1 MITMQQSVI
10 SHQSLRCFRV
20 NFRATTQQL
29 LILLLLIPLTN
40 MKPAPNPACSQQS
53 DTLLNKHNH
62 SLLHRSVE
70 SPVPTLLL
78 PGGICNLSTDLLPG
92 GICNL
97 STDSLPGGM
106 SNMSTGSLPGGMYNL
121 STGSIPCYQ
130 EPPIPT
136 SAVIVHIVG
145 LRSRGGQVC
154 IAVFDSDENFR
165 NEKPLKDKKL
175 MISSHNRDTLT
186 VSVQLPAGLYGISVL
201 DDSNSDG
208 GMNYGFAGIPLEGFG
223 FSGYRQKGLK
233 RPRFSDFSFTHSANT
248 QVEIRMTYLR

>member
-1 MITMQQSVI
+1 MQQSVI
-10 SHQSLRCFRV
+10 SHQSLHSCLT
-20 NFRATTQQL
+20 NLKATMQQL
-29 LILLLLIPLTN
+29 LILLLLIPLTS

-53 DTLLNKHNH
+53 ETLLNKHNH
-62 SLLHRSVE
+62 SLLQRSEE

-78 PGGICNLSTDLLPG
+78 H
-92 GICNL
+92 
-97 STDSLPGGM
+97 GGM
-106 SNMSTGSLPGGMYNL
+106 SNMSTGSIPGGMCIM
-121 STGSIPCYQ
+121 STDSLPGCKNSPV
-130 EPPIPT
+130 PT
-136 SAVIVHIVG
+136 TAVVIHIVN
-145 LRSRGGQVC
+145 LHSRGGQVC

-175 MISSHNRDTLT
+175 MLSSHNSDTLT
-186 VSVQLPAGLYGISVL
+186 VSLQLPAGLYGISVL

-233 RPRFSDFSFTHSANT
+233 RPRFSDFSFKHSANT